1 MPFASIVFEKMK
13 YPKFKPNPMKK
24 IITILIISLL
34 VSNCAVKHT
43 QKLVYSGDYDNA
55 ITIAVS
61 SLASN
66 KDKKSKQEYVLLLE
80 EAFAKAK
87 ERDLNSISLLE
98 KEANPTQIER
108 LYEIY
113 VGLNNRQ
120 EKIKPLLPLQI
131 INQNREA
138 VFQFDNYNEKLV
150 GTKNALSNYLL
161 DNAKALLKKNNK
173 KDYRKAF
180 DDLSYLN
187 RINPNFKEV
196 NELLNEAKFK
206 GSDYVV
212 VSTKNETNMIIPA
225 RLQNDLLDFNTY
237 GLNDKWTV
245 YHNLEQNG
253 ITYDYGISIRF
264 RDVIIS
270 PEQIKER
277 EFIKERRIKDGQKK
291 LIDANGKEVI
301 DEKGKVVFVDN
312 LKDITVRINE
322 FRQFKSCQIEAKV
335 EYSNWKT
342 NELLQSFPLRSEFIF
357 EHIYANYKGDRRAA
371 EDNYYSVFD
380 KRSVPFPTNEQMI
393 YDTGEDLK
401 QKLKSILSRN
411 NFDK

>member
-1 MPFASIVFEKMK
+1 
-13 YPKFKPNPMKK
+13 MKK

-120 EKIKPLLPLQI
+120 EKIKPLLPLQL

-138 VFQFDNYNEKLV
+138 VFQFDNYNDKLA

-196 NELLNEAKFK
+196 NELLNEAKLK

-225 RLQNDLLDFNTY
+225 RLQSDLLDFNTY

-245 YHNLEQNG
+245 YHNLEQKG

-357 EHIYANYKGDRRAA
+357 EHVYANYKGDRRAA

-380 KRSVPFPTNEQMI
+380 KRSIPFPTNEQMI

>member
-1 MPFASIVFEKMK
+1 
-13 YPKFKPNPMKK
+13 MKK

-108 LYEIY
+108 LYEMY

-225 RLQNDLLDFNTY
+225 RLQSDLLDFNTY

-245 YHNLEQNG
+245 YHNLEQKG